1 MGQGEWSL
9 HKVWVGGIKVV
20 VVVVLVKGSSDRVK
34 KRTGRSSCN
43 ENAMGDG
50 QWNLA

>member
-20 VVVVLVKGSSDRVK
+20 VVLVKGSSDKGK
-34 KRTGRSSCN
+34 KRIGRSSCN